1 MPRLDPAEC
10 RRRLAAAR
18 HAYLATASG
27 DGRPH
32 VVPVTFAVVGREGTA
47 GADGG
52 WDVVSAVDHKPK
64 AGGDARRLR
73 RLRNLAD
80 NPRAAVL
87 ADAYDDDW
95 DRLWWVRADG
105 SATVED
111 VVAPSGADGEGGAA
125 ATRAALEALADRYP
139 QYRERPPAGPVVR
152 VRVARWTGWE
162 AAATGA
168 AGATPAAR

>member
-18 HAYLATASG
+18 HAYLATAGG

-32 VVPVTFAVVGREGTA
+32 VVPVTFAVVGIEGRA
-47 GADGG
+47 G

-64 AGGDARRLR
+64 TDDDARRLR
-73 RLRNLAD
+73 RLRNLAA

-105 SATVED
+105 DVTVED
-111 VVAPSGADGEGGAA
+111 VVAPSAAGGAGGEVGAA
-125 ATRAALEALADRYP
+125 ATRAALAALADRYP

-162 AAATGA
+162 ATATGA
-168 AGATPAAR
+168 RATPAAR